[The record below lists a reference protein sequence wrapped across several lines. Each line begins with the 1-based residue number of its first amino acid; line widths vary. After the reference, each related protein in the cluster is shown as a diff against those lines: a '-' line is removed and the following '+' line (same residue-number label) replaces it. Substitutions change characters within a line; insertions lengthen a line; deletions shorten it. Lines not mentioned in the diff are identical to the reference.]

1 MRIRST
7 LAVFA
12 TSVAIVAS
20 AIAALPEASAATGVT
35 GKSYPSMLQKIG
47 VVTPTALATTASEV
61 SATESAA
68 TELAVASKRLRPESE
83 DFRIAT
89 SGTTTPPNA
98 ENLSVSSSTVR
109 QWKGLTA
116 FDSRYADGGNQGYGE
131 PSDMAMCTNGSYVVQ
146 MVNSAIQIYSTSGT
160 AALPGSYGALDS
172 VYAGAKAYGL
182 NQFFGYPHDYD
193 RTTGEYGPSLY
204 DVTCL
209 YDATAT
215 RWFLVA
221 AVLDV
226 LPDGTYTGD
235 NWVDVLTS
243 SGSNPV
249 TSSWTRYRLW
259 TTNDGT
265 HGTPDHGCTDINGV
279 FPPNLTLPHQ
289 CFGDYPQIGLDQ
301 NGLYITTNEFEWW
314 GYNFNGA
321 QLYAIDKAD
330 LIAGNVAPD
339 MTYFQN
345 VYSDGL
351 GYVTYTLQ
359 PANAVPS
366 QMTAN
371 TMYFGMSWSPLLE
384 PYTTDRF
391 SVFTLS
397 GTNNL
402 GTATLGETVV
412 TTSAPYAAPPAGQQ
426 RSGQTPTLDLY
437 NSGYFG
443 KYRKIAAPIPL
454 STGSGKFYGAWLS
467 NGFLFFTTTSAA
479 SGSGGAEF
487 GTQGTWTKV
496 NERAAVAIFTVR
508 ATPTVA
514 TATATTRI
522 VGVSGQNLAYPSVA
536 VNAAGK
542 GAIGAT
548 LVGPSYY
555 PASVFIPIRVV
566 STGGLAIGGVSVAR
580 SGVGP
585 NDGFSG
591 WQPGYWRTR
600 WGDYGTAAVDP
611 ATGNIWMA
619 SGYTPQQCALST
631 YQSDVTCNFTR
642 NRYANWASAIYRYIP

>member
-1 MRIRST
+1 MWSRRSR
-7 LAVFA
+7 APGFA
-12 TSVAIVAS
+12 GAS
-20 AIAALPEASAATGVT
+20 PRRASCASAAGSKA
-35 GKSYPSMLQKIG
+35 G
-47 VVTPTALATTASEV
+47 ATTTSRKMATSARATSSPTGRV
-61 SATESAA
+61 SA
-68 TELAVASKRLRPESE
+68 
-83 DFRIAT
+83 
-89 SGTTTPPNA
+89 TTPPNA

-160 AALPGSYGALDS
+160 AALPGTYGALDS
-172 VYAGAKAYGL
+172 VYAGAKAFGL

-265 HGTPDHGCTDINGV
+265 HGTPDHGGTDINGV

-514 TATATTRI
+514 TALTSAQGLTIRAMADAGATYD
-522 VGVSGQNLAYPSVA
+522 VGAAANIRTLDRMAGAVSHLLDDGRAQARMA
-536 VNAAGK
+536 AAGQ
-542 GAIGAT
+542 A
-548 LVGPSYY
+548 LVDGRGIFRV
-555 PASVFIPIRVV
+555 ADRIRA
-566 STGGLAIGGVSVAR
+566 LAV
-580 SGVGP
+580 
-585 NDGFSG
+585 
-591 WQPGYWRTR
+591 
-600 WGDYGTAAVDP
+600 WGREGRHAA
-611 ATGNIWMA
+611 
-619 SGYTPQQCALST
+619 
-631 YQSDVTCNFTR
+631 
-642 NRYANWASAIYRYIP
+642 